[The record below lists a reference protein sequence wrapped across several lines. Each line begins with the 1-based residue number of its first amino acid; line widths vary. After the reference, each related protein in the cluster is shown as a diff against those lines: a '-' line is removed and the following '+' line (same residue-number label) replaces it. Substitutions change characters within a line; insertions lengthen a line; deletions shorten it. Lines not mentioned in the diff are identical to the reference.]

1 MVNKSLQFTLI
12 DKDIALITLN
22 RPEVMNAIDEDI
34 IDGIEL
40 AVTKVNAEE
49 NIKVLVVTGAGKAF
63 CAGGNVKDMQDRTG
77 IFTGSPQELR
87 KNYQKHIQRI
97 PMAFSA
103 LQVPAIA
110 AVNGAAYGAGC
121 DISLM
126 CDMRIASENATF
138 AESFIKLG
146 LIPGDGGAWLLPRVI
161 GPARAAEMTYTG
173 KPISADKALS
183 WGMVNQVVE
192 SDQVLEEA
200 LRLARQI
207 AVNPAHAIRMSK
219 TLLKESEKSELASIL
234 QLSASL
240 QALAHHT
247 LDHQE
252 AVNAFLEKRPPEFK
266 GE

>member
-1 MVNKSLQFTLI
+1 MNESLQLTLI
-12 DKDIALITLN
+12 DKDIALLTMN
-22 RPEVMNAIDEDI
+22 RPKVMNAINEDI

-40 AVTKVNAEE
+40 AVEKINDED
-49 NIKVLVVTGAGKAF
+49 NIKVLVLTGAGKAF
-63 CAGGNVKDMQDRTG
+63 CAGGNVKDMKDKSG
-77 IFTGSPQELR
+77 IFAGTPQELR
-87 KNYQKHIQRI
+87 RNYQKYIQRI
-97 PMAFSA
+97 PMAFHK

-110 AVNGAAYGAGC
+110 AVNGAAFGAGC

-138 AESFIKLG
+138 AENFIKLG

-161 GPARAAEMTYTG
+161 GPARAAEMTFTG
-173 KPISADKALS
+173 KPINAQKALS

-192 SDQVLEEA
+192 PDQVLEEA

-207 AVNPAHAIRMSK
+207 AVNPAYAIRMSK
-219 TLLKESEKSELASIL
+219 QLLKESEKSELTSLL

-247 LDHQE
+247 ADHDE
-252 AVNAFLEKRPPEFK
+252 AVNAFLESRDPQFV

>member
-1 MVNKSLQFTLI
+1 VNKSLQFTLV
-12 DKDIALITLN
+12 DKDIALLTFN

-40 AVTKVNAEE
+40 AIAKINAEE
-49 NIKVLVVTGAGKAF
+49 NIKVVVVTGAGKAF
-63 CAGGNVKDMQDRTG
+63 CAGGNVKDMRDKTG
-77 IFTGSPQELR
+77 MFTGNPLELR
-87 KNYQKHIQRI
+87 KNYQKQIQRI
-97 PMAFSA
+97 PVAFST

-126 CDMRIASENATF
+126 CDMRIASETATF
-138 AESFIKLG
+138 AENFIKLG

-173 KPISADKALS
+173 KPISAHKALS

-192 SDQVLEEA
+192 PELVLEEA
-200 LRLARQI
+200 MRLARQI
-207 AVNPAHAIRMSK
+207 TANPAHAIRMSK
-219 TLLKESEKSELASIL
+219 VLLKESERSELSSLL

-247 LDHQE
+247 VDHDE
-252 AVNAFLEKRPPEFK
+252 AVSAFIEKRKPKFN